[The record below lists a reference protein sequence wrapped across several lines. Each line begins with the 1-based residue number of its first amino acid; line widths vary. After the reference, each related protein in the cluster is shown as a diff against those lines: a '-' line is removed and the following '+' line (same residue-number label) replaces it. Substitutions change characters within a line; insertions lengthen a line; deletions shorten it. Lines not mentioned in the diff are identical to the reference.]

1 MKNYVIIFIL
11 CMYVS
16 MGFGQGK
23 KTRVRVDIKP
33 LVGKTMWFSFEDG
46 ETDAKML
53 APDADGIFEF
63 SATLEKPIDVR
74 LGMDEPVKGSLNLYI
89 EPGDDL
95 LIKTDFKDAT
105 TFTGKGKE
113 NAIAYK
119 DLMALYI
126 KNYSSID
133 ATKVSTEVLNEQI
146 AQMRKDNLA
155 FLEANK
161 SKVSKDFFDFQYL
174 KFYYDGLGFEIIMPY
189 MISQGLKK
197 KFKEVLPVDYLNMLQ
212 KVKLSDD
219 LLVYYPYNRFVRG
232 SLPGYLRY
240 KHMLEIGKEDSLV
253 AQKEE
258 EKRKMEYDLIKT
270 NLTGKIRE
278 LALFSTVNSLLLIAK
293 DVNDYKSYID
303 KFAADGGSDAHVTE
317 LQRIYDRALTL
328 ASGAT
333 PPPFELDDINGKKVS
348 LKDFAGKVV
357 YIDFWASWCS
367 PCRQEM
373 QSGSPKLHARFADNK
388 DVVFLYISID
398 DNEAKWRKAIADDKI
413 EGIHLLSKGGT
424 KSVVAKAFN
433 ISGIPRYV
441 IIGRDGKILDNDAPR
456 PSNDETYSQLMKA
469 LNNK

>member
-146 AQMRKDNLA
+146 AQMRKD
-155 FLEANK
+155 
-161 SKVSKDFFDFQYL
+161 
-174 KFYYDGLGFEIIMPY
+174 
-189 MISQGLKK
+189 
-197 KFKEVLPVDYLNMLQ
+197 
-212 KVKLSDD
+212 
-219 LLVYYPYNRFVRG
+219 
-232 SLPGYLRY
+232 
-240 KHMLEIGKEDSLV
+240 
-253 AQKEE
+253 
-258 EKRKMEYDLIKT
+258 
-270 NLTGKIRE
+270 
-278 LALFSTVNSLLLIAK
+278 
-293 DVNDYKSYID
+293 
-303 KFAADGGSDAHVTE
+303 
-317 LQRIYDRALTL
+317 
-328 ASGAT
+328 
-333 PPPFELDDINGKKVS
+333 
-348 LKDFAGKVV
+348 
-357 YIDFWASWCS
+357 
-367 PCRQEM
+367 
-373 QSGSPKLHARFADNK
+373 
-388 DVVFLYISID
+388 
-398 DNEAKWRKAIADDKI
+398 
-413 EGIHLLSKGGT
+413 
-424 KSVVAKAFN
+424 
-433 ISGIPRYV
+433 
-441 IIGRDGKILDNDAPR
+441 
-456 PSNDETYSQLMKA
+456 
-469 LNNK
+469 

>member
-1 MKNYVIIFIL
+1 MKNYVIVFIL
-11 CMYVS
+11 CMYAS
-16 MGFGQGK
+16 IGFGQGK

-46 ETDAKML
+46 ETDVKML
-53 APDADGIFEF
+53 TPNADGVFEF
-63 SATLEKPIDVR
+63 SAALEKPIDVR

-105 TFTGKGKE
+105 TFSGKGKE

-119 DLMALYI
+119 ELMALYI
-126 KNYSSID
+126 KNYSSLD
-133 ATKVSTEVLNEQI
+133 ATKMSTEVLNERI
-146 AQMRKDNLA
+146 AQMRKDNLD

-174 KFYYDGLGFEIIMPY
+174 KFYYEGLGFEMIMPY

-197 KFKEVLPVDYLNMLQ
+197 KFTEVMPTDYLDMLQ
-212 KVKLSDD
+212 KVKISDE

-232 SLPGYLRY
+232 SLPSYLRY

-253 AQKEE
+253 VQKED
-258 EKRKMEYDLIKT
+258 EKRMMEYDLIKT

-278 LALFSTVNSLLLIAK
+278 LALFSAVNNLLLNAK
-293 DVNDYKSYID
+293 DVNDYKSYIT
-303 KFAADGGSDAHVTE
+303 KFAADGGSDVHVKE
-317 LQRIYDRALTL
+317 LQGIYDRALKL
-328 ASGAT
+328 ASGAM
-333 PPPFELDDINGKKVS
+333 PPPFELDDIDGKKVS

-373 QSGSPKLHARFADNK
+373 KSGSPKLHAKFADNK
-388 DVVFLYISID
+388 DLVFLYISID
-398 DNEAKWRKAIADDKI
+398 DNEAKWRTAIADDKI
-413 EGIHLLSKGGT
+413 EGVHLLSKGGT
-424 KSVVAKAFN
+424 KSIVAKAFN

-456 PSNDETYSQLMKA
+456 PSYDETYSQLMKA
-469 LNNK
+469 LDKK